1 VPVFK
6 KEWMIKKMLLL
17 ARVIRNLKTLGLAVV
32 AVLAMVAFIGT
43 ASV

>member
-1 VPVFK
+1 
-6 KEWMIKKMLLL
+6 MSKKMMLL